1 MRKGSWLNHS
11 DVPKLRT
18 LYCGDTPLEDFTIHD
33 KALIKC
39 ENCGTPALKSIHL
52 WLRGVHRHACCRRFN
67 RVNPKD
73 ATNITCGIC
82 NVLKPVTEFYSV
94 MLPTGPSYRTECK
107 QCRNVKRYAAECADR
122 DADPKG
128 MWSKI
133 VLYQSKHRAQKGG
146 YLHTLTENEL
156 QSLCRDTCSY
166 CDKILKY
173 NQRRG
178 AMSDSASIDRI
189 IPAQGYTFK
198 NTVVACFRCNSL
210 KSNASL
216 SEMEA
221 LIVGLRRV
229 LEERS
234 LPISTITQEDPQQED
249 DHSTV

>member
-73 ATNITCGIC
+73 AVEITCVTC
-82 NVLKPVTEFYSV
+82 NETKTVSEFYAQ

-107 QCRNVKRYAAECADR
+107 QCRNVKRYAAECVER
-122 DADPKG
+122 DADPIG

-133 VLYQSKHRAQKGG
+133 VLYQSRHRAQKGG
-146 YLHTLTENEL
+146 YPHTLTPTEL
-156 QSLCRDTCSY
+156 QSICRDTCIY
-166 CDKILKY
+166 CGKVLKY
-173 NQRRG
+173 NQRKG
-178 AMSDSASIDRI
+178 AMYDNASLDKI
-189 IPAQGYTFK
+189 IPARGYVLA
-198 NTVVACFRCNSL
+198 NTVVACFRCNWL
-210 KSNASL
+210 KCNASL
-216 SEMEA
+216 NEMEA
-221 LIVGLRRV
+221 LVVGLRRV
-229 LEERS
+229 LTDRG
-234 LPISTITQEDPQQED
+234 LPA
-249 DHSTV
+249 STVTAGDQPLADDLPK